1 VSGGAAEQGDEA
13 DEAFGG
19 TNPRAA
25 SGAAAEGAASCPRR
39 LGWTRAPLRSLSPVF
54 DGPGGPA
61 WQARLGVGGD
71 VARRDVGVDAYIA
84 KQATEA
90 QRALRRVRS
99 VIRRVLPAAEE
110 TISYQIPA
118 YRLRGQ
124 YVVYFAGWKKH
135 WSLYPV
141 TEPIRQELGAALS
154 PYELSKGTVRFPLVE
169 PVPIKLVERIVKAL
183 AGAAAGRSREKARTR
198 SRQADQRRR
207 TRG

>member
-1 VSGGAAEQGDEA
+1 
-13 DEAFGG
+13 
-19 TNPRAA
+19 
-25 SGAAAEGAASCPRR
+25 
-39 LGWTRAPLRSLSPVF
+39 VF
-54 DGPGGPA
+54 DGRGGPA
-61 WQARLGVGGD
+61 WQARLRVGGD

-84 KQATEA
+84 KQAAEA

-110 TISYQIPA
+110 TISYQIPT

-141 TEPIRQELGAALS
+141 TEPIRQELGVALS
-154 PYELSKGTVRFPLVE
+154 PYELSKGTVRFPLAE
-169 PVPIKLVERIVKAL
+169 PVPVKLVERVVQAL
-183 AGAAAGRSREKARTR
+183 ARAAAARSREKATTR